1 MWRLS
6 SICSCFMCGSS
17 SGEFLN
23 EIQPRPIST
32 MHLVC
37 VRHFSFINKR
47 DLIRSFTHLLR
58 RMRIGVKQ
66 LHAVAFA
73 VLANDFTSVLWFSIM
88 NNHML
93 HHVWSCV
100 MHVMVFG

>member
-1 MWRLS
+1 
-6 SICSCFMCGSS
+6 
-17 SGEFLN
+17 
-23 EIQPRPIST
+23 

-37 VRHFSFINKR
+37 VRHFSFINGR
-47 DLIRSFTHLLR
+47 DFIRPFTHLLR

-93 HHVWSCV
+93 HRVWSFM
-100 MHVMVFG
+100 MHVMVFGGGISLDFRSHDDCPHSHRVN